1 MPFSFWCYNCQQL
14 LCRACGTQSDH
25 IGHSIKSNNDAR
37 DHLISEVCIVC
48 YLNCILIYN
57 PFLYYRFKLK
67 L

>member
-37 DHLISEVCIVC
+37 DQIINEVS
-48 YLNCILIYN
+48 N
-57 PFLYYRFKLK
+57 K
-67 L
+67 